1 MVLSKV
7 DPFDGA
13 FPVPGSGSVV
23 PTAGQYMQ
31 PSELNLTQSFTQP
44 QIIQAKKIVT
54 QPDTKKNP
62 FKAPE
67 AKSPASAGL
76 GKKSLSVPRKVSKPT
91 PAPKPDEPKYG
102 ANFKIPELP
111 PIL

>member
-54 QPDTKKNP
+54 
-62 FKAPE
+62 
-67 AKSPASAGL
+67 
-76 GKKSLSVPRKVSKPT
+76 
-91 PAPKPDEPKYG
+91 
-102 ANFKIPELP
+102 
-111 PIL
+111 